1 MIKITEEMILE
12 CYEAFRA
19 GNLNHVP
26 KGMNGTSAK
35 MNMFWLD
42 SILNTRKSYNRSG
55 SCMQYSVILEK
66 IKQDYG
72 SQRAKEAALVLMEYC
87 EQYNRQ
93 SHITILE
100 RFINI

>member
-1 MIKITEEMILE
+1 MSKITEEMTLE
-12 CYEAFRA
+12 CYEAFRK

-35 MNMFWLD
+35 MTMFWLD
-42 SILNTRKSYNRSG
+42 SILNTKKPYNRSA
-55 SCMQYSVILEK
+55 SLMQYSVILEK

-87 EQYNRQ
+87 KKHNKQ
-93 SHITILE
+93 SHIIILE

>member
-1 MIKITEEMILE
+1 MSVITEEMILE
-12 CYEAFRA
+12 CYEAFKV

-26 KGMNGTSAK
+26 NGMSPNSAQMTMK
-35 MNMFWLD
+35 WLD
-42 SILNTRKSYNRSG
+42 SILMTGKSYNRSG
-55 SCMQYSVILEK
+55 SLMQYSLILEK

-72 SQRAKEAALVLMEYC
+72 QQKAKNAALVLMEYC
-87 EQYNRQ
+87 EKNNKQ